1 MHCVP
6 ISTPVATA
14 TVYPH
19 VCFIS
24 LQVYKPFI
32 TNHHLNLF
40 ITIMEVVVTESG
52 QLEFSN
58 LTRHCVL
65 HAVYVLAPHGIHAIL
80 PASGSHKIKT
90 FCRDLS
96 GLVKSKSTKKGGLED
111 ILMPTLEVHRFY
123 EGAISMEDFTM
134 LIEKRILE
142 TSGENVDVESLQRL
156 CWQYYATERK
166 GDITYPKWLS
176 PECTYRLWTI
186 FNCVLD
192 RKLTV
197 CLPQL
202 TVNEVL
208 KRLLELCG
216 YTWNEKYGY
225 NKQEA
230 LEFPDYLDTI
240 TSYFDKLKLETSLT
254 CEVIADMVDEI
265 VHGVLRK
272 GYLTK
277 KGHKVKSWKRRWFV
291 LRRTI
296 LQYFKSREKLQLKVG
311 CSSFHPSHPSL
322 PPLSPSLPPLSPS
335 LPPSHFPPFPP
346 SLPSL
351 LP

>member
-1 MHCVP
+1 
-6 ISTPVATA
+6 
-14 TVYPH
+14 
-19 VCFIS
+19 
-24 LQVYKPFI
+24 
-32 TNHHLNLF
+32 
-40 ITIMEVVVTESG
+40 MEVVVTESE

-58 LTRHCVL
+58 LTRHCVF
-65 HAVYVLAPHGIHAIL
+65 HAVSALAPHGIHAIL
-80 PASGSHKIKT
+80 PASGSHKVKM

-96 GLVKSKSTKKGGLED
+96 ELLKSKSTKKSGLDD
-111 ILMPTLEVHRFY
+111 ILIPPLEVHRFY
-123 EGAISMEDFTM
+123 EGAISVEDFTM
-134 LIEKRILE
+134 LIEKRVLE
-142 TSGENVDVESLQRL
+142 MSGADLDVESLLRL

-192 RKLTV
+192 RKLTLQ
-197 CLPQL
+197 LPQL

-208 KRLLELCG
+208 KRLIELCG

-240 TSYFDKLKLETSLT
+240 TSYFDELKLETSLT
-254 CEVIADMVDEI
+254 CEVIVDMVDEI

-291 LRRTI
+291 LRKTI
-296 LQYFKSREKLQLKVG
+296 LQYFQSREKLQLKVS
-311 CSSFHPSHPSL
+311 CSSL
-322 PPLSPSLPPLSPS
+322 
-335 LPPSHFPPFPP
+335 
-346 SLPSL
+346 LPSL
-351 LP
+351 ISLLPFLPPVFFCLLTPSLTLCHHT

>member
-1 MHCVP
+1 
-6 ISTPVATA
+6 
-14 TVYPH
+14 
-19 VCFIS
+19 
-24 LQVYKPFI
+24 
-32 TNHHLNLF
+32 
-40 ITIMEVVVTESG
+40 MEVVVTESE

-58 LTRHCVL
+58 LTRHCVF
-65 HAVYVLAPHGIHAIL
+65 HAVSVLAPHGIHAIL
-80 PASGSHKIKT
+80 PASGSHKVKM

-96 GLVKSKSTKKGGLED
+96 ELLKSKSTKKGLDD
-111 ILMPTLEVHRFY
+111 ILIPPLQVHKFY
-123 EGAISMEDFTM
+123 EGAISVEDFTM
-134 LIEKRILE
+134 LIEKRVLE
-142 TSGENVDVESLQRL
+142 MSGADLDVEPLLRL

-192 RKLTV
+192 RKLTLQ
-197 CLPQL
+197 LPQL

-208 KRLLELCG
+208 KRLIGLCG

-254 CEVIADMVDEI
+254 CEVIVDMVDEI

-291 LRRTI
+291 LRKTI
-296 LQYFKSREKLQLKVG
+296 LQYFKSREKLQLKVS
-311 CSSFHPSHPSL
+311 CSSLLSSFAFSHP
-322 PPLSPSLPPLSPS
+322 P
-335 LPPSHFPPFPP
+335 
-346 SLPSL
+346 
-351 LP
+351 